1 MYTKSGARLNGNW
14 AIAIVIQMI
23 GGELNNATATSP
35 SFMGFGLL
43 TAILQ
48 AALVIAFI
56 WLMIK
61 LSRVLGAYESKL
73 KAKT

>member
-1 MYTKSGARLNGNW
+1 MPPPPPAFT
-14 AIAIVIQMI
+14 
-23 GGELNNATATSP
+23 
-35 SFMGFGLL
+35 GFGLL

>member
-1 MYTKSGARLNGNW
+1 MPPMPGF
-14 AIAIVIQMI
+14 V
-23 GGELNNATATSP
+23 
-35 SFMGFGLL
+35 GFGIL
-43 TAILQ
+43 TTLLQ
-48 AALVIAFI
+48 AALVIALI

>member
-1 MYTKSGARLNGNW
+1 MP
-14 AIAIVIQMI
+14 MPPI
-23 GGELNNATATSP
+23 GGG
-35 SFMGFGLL
+35 FIGFGIVA
-43 TAILQ
+43 TILQ

-61 LSRVLGAYESKL
+61 LSRVLGAYEAKL

>member
-1 MYTKSGARLNGNW
+1 
-14 AIAIVIQMI
+14 MI

-56 WLMIK
+56 WLMIR

>member
-1 MYTKSGARLNGNW
+1 MP
-14 AIAIVIQMI
+14 MPPI
-23 GGELNNATATSP
+23 GGG
-35 SFMGFGLL
+35 FIGFGIV
-43 TAILQ
+43 TTILQ

-61 LSRVLGAYESKL
+61 LSRVLGAYEAKL

>member
-1 MYTKSGARLNGNW
+1 MPPMPGPMGFL
-14 AIAIVIQMI
+14 
-23 GGELNNATATSP
+23 
-35 SFMGFGLL
+35 GFGLIATL
-43 TAILQ
+43 LQ

-61 LSRVLGAYESKL
+61 LGRVLDAYESKL

>member
-1 MYTKSGARLNGNW
+1 MPPMPG
-14 AIAIVIQMI
+14 
-23 GGELNNATATSP
+23 
-35 SFMGFGLL
+35 FMGFGII
-43 TAILQ
+43 TTILQ

-61 LSRVLGAYESKL
+61 LGRVLGAYESKL